1 MKPVILTAMAP
12 PARLLETLAPHAT
25 ILPPLAAPVPE
36 ALPPE
41 GRDARVLITL
51 GGIRTSAA
59 LIEALPQLGL
69 ICCYGTGYENVDRA
83 AAAGR
88 GIKVT
93 HAADA
98 NAAAVAE
105 FAMGL
110 ALAATRDI
118 LRGDAWLRAGHWQD
132 KAVDRLPLARGLLGR
147 RMGIFGLGAIGRE
160 IAIRARAFGM
170 EVAYHNRRPRPDLP
184 YPYIDSLQ
192 GLAGWSDV
200 LMVAVRASAQTEHA
214 IGTEVLEALGP
225 EGVLV
230 NISRGSVVD
239 EAALIAALDGQ
250 KIAGAALDVFEHE
263 PKIPARLME
272 FPNVVL
278 TPHIAAL
285 AVTAQ
290 HAQQQL
296 MADNILA
303 FLAGRPLLSE
313 VPAP

>member
-1 MKPVILTAMAP
+1 MKPVILTAMP
-12 PARLLETLAPHAT
+12 VPARLLTMLEPHVT
-25 ILPPLAAPVPE
+25 VLPPLSAPVPE
-36 ALPPE
+36 AVPPE

-51 GGIRTSAA
+51 GGIKTSAA

-69 ICCYGTGYENVDRA
+69 ICCYGTGYESVDRVA
-83 AAAGR
+83 AAAR

-93 HAADA
+93 NAADA

-118 LRGDAWLRAGHWQD
+118 LRGDAWLRAGHWQN
-132 KAVDRLPLARGLLGR
+132 KAIERLPLARGLLGR
-147 RMGIFGLGAIGRE
+147 RIGIFGLGAIGVE
-160 IAIRARAFGM
+160 IATRARAFGM
-170 EVAYHNRRPRPDLP
+170 EVAYHNRRPRADLP
-184 YPYIDSLQ
+184 YTYIDSLQ
-192 GLAGWSDV
+192 GLAAWSDV

-214 IGTEVLEALGP
+214 VSTTVLEALGP

-263 PKIPARLME
+263 PKIPARLTE

-296 MADNILA
+296 MADNIFA
-303 FLAGRPLLSE
+303 YFAGQQLLSE